1 MRFFLGMDAGASKTF
16 CLVGDESGRILG
28 FGRGGPGNHQGPG
41 LEAVVAEYRRAGEEA
56 LAQAGLRGDQ
66 VAHGAFCLAGA
77 DLPQDYA
84 MLIPAVR
91 ALGLAQRITVKNDT
105 MAALRSGLSR
115 PWGVTVI
122 CGSGT
127 NAAGRGPDGTEIVF
141 PGLGWISG
149 DWGGGG
155 DLAREAIRRVMRAWD
170 GRGPQ
175 TILTEMILRALE
187 MNDVPEL
194 LQALYQQSEQMRS
207 GIYRLPPLIFEAA
220 YRGDAVAQELV
231 TMQGEEVGITAGAI
245 IRRLGLADTDVE
257 VVLGGSIFKA
267 KGPLL
272 FDVIAATV
280 HKVAPLARIVIP
292 EFEPV
297 VGAWLIA
304 LEAEGGQATPAVY
317 EQLRATMPIA
327 LRRSPSIPID
337 TVPMAGL

>member
-1 MRFFLGMDAGASKTF
+1 MRHFLGMDAGASKTF
-16 CLVGDESGRILG
+16 CVVGDESGRILG

-91 ALGLAQRITVKNDT
+91 ALGLAREVTVKNDT
-105 MAALRSGLSR
+105 MAALRAGLSR

-155 DLAREAIRRVMRAWD
+155 DLAREAIRRIMRAWD

-175 TILTEMILRALE
+175 TMLTEMVLDALGLS
-187 MNDVPEL
+187 DTAAL
-194 LQALYQQSEQMRS
+194 LQALYNNEVQMRS
-207 GIYRLPPLIFEAA
+207 EVYRLPPLIFEAA

-231 TMQGEEVGITAGAI
+231 VMQGKEVGITAGAI

-280 HKVAPLARIVIP
+280 HSIAPLARIVIP

-304 LEAEGGQATPAVY
+304 LETGGGQATPEIY
-317 EQLRATMPIA
+317 KQLRVTMP
-327 LRRSPSIPID
+327 PSLKRD
-337 TVPMAGL
+337 SVPA

>member
-1 MRFFLGMDAGASKTF
+1 MRYFLGMDAGASKTF
-16 CLVGDESGRILG
+16 CVVGDEQGRILG

-41 LEAVVAEYRRAGEEA
+41 LEAVIAEYRRAGEEA
-56 LAQAGLRGDQ
+56 LEQAGLRGEQ
-66 VAHGAFCLAGA
+66 IAHGAFCLAGA

-91 ALGLAQRITVKNDT
+91 ALGLAQEITVKNDT

-141 PGLGWISG
+141 PGLGWHSG

-175 TILTEMILRALE
+175 TMLMEMILEEFGLEDMEAL
-187 MNDVPEL
+187 L
-194 LQALYQQSEQMRS
+194 HALYEGDVRS
-207 GIYRLPPLIFEAA
+207 RIYQLPPLIFEAA
-220 YRGDAVAQELV
+220 YRGDPVAQELI
-231 TMQGEEVGITAGAI
+231 TMQGEEVGITAGTI
-245 IRRLGLADTDVE
+245 IRRLGLEDTDVE
-257 VVLGGSIFKA
+257 VVLGGSIFKG

-272 FDVIAATV
+272 FDVIRATV
-280 HKVAPLARIVIP
+280 HRVAPRARIIVP

-297 VGAWLIA
+297 IGAWLIA
-304 LEAEGGQATPAVY
+304 LEAAGGRATPEVY
-317 EQLRATMPIA
+317 QQLRATMPEP
-327 LRRSPSIPID
+327 LRRPRVS
-337 TVPMAGL
+337 V

>member
-1 MRFFLGMDAGASKTF
+1 MSYFLGMDAGASKTF
-16 CLVGDESGRILG
+16 CVVGDESGRILG

-66 VAHGAFCLAGA
+66 VVHGAFCLAGA

-91 ALGLAQRITVKNDT
+91 ALGLAREITVKNDT
-105 MAALRSGLSR
+105 MAALRAGLSR
-115 PWGVTVI
+115 PWGVTMI

-155 DLAREAIRRVMRAWD
+155 DLAREAIRRIMRAWD

-175 TILTEMILRALE
+175 TMLTEMILDALGLSD
-187 MNDVPEL
+187 MAAL
-194 LQALYQQSEQMRS
+194 LYVLYNEEQMRS
-207 GIYRLPPLIFEAA
+207 EVYRLPPLIFEAA
-220 YRGDAVAQELV
+220 CHGDAVAQELV
-231 TMQGEEVGITAGAI
+231 IMQGEEVGITAGTI
-245 IRRLGLADTDVE
+245 IRRLGIADTDVE

-280 HKVAPLARIVIP
+280 HRVAPRARIVLP
-292 EFEPV
+292 QFEPV
-297 VGAWLIA
+297 IGAWLIA
-304 LEAEGGQATPAVY
+304 LERAGEQATLEVY
-317 EQLRATMPIA
+317 EQLQATMPPA
-327 LRRSPSIPID
+327 LRRD
-337 TVPMAGL
+337 HVL